1 MPIIEICFRL
11 FCAASSLPGPR
22 DSIYSL
28 AMNPAGTVIVCGST
42 ENALRVWD
50 PRTCTRL
57 MKLKGHTENI
67 KALVVSPDGKEVISG
82 SSDGTIK
89 VWNLGEQRCIQTIH
103 VHSEGVWS
111 LLMTDS
117 FSHVISGSR
126 DKRVVMTELRNP
138 ANSVLVCEE
147 RAPVL
152 SLCYNVDRTGIWS
165 TTWNSD
171 IRCWKLP
178 PRVTGLNALGGGG
191 VISNAGG
198 VSGGAGGTGAGGEPV
213 PVANV
218 EMNCI
223 KGGAAIKKYA
233 VLNDKRHILTRDTDQ
248 NVALYDVLKVVKVQ
262 DLGCVDFDE
271 ELERRN
277 QRIYIPNWFTV
288 DLKTG
293 MPTIVLGQDEV
304 DCFAAWVAVDTGLPD
319 HVEPG
324 SELKVNYGKLLLQ
337 ALLEY
342 WQPPQSSQN
351 LGPADMCDQD
361 IRGNEYFKVP
371 VHTPVIFSEVGGRT
385 VCRQLVRDAAGETE
399 SALLQETVP
408 QWVTDVVI
416 ERTNPK
422 FIKMPF
428 YLLPH
433 PQQAMK
439 QDRNKKERLIANEF
453 IPCRK
458 LCEHVL
464 DKVLGAECMPGTGSG
479 SGSGGSMGASNS
491 NNSNNNATS
500 SASNNN
506 SEANSEIP
514 AEDRLEL
521 YCNDVIIDPNLDLR
535 TVRHFI
541 WKQSADLTF
550 HYKTK

>member
-1 MPIIEICFRL
+1 
-11 FCAASSLPGPR
+11 
-22 DSIYSL
+22 
-28 AMNPAGTVIVCGST
+28 MNPSGTVIVCGST
-42 ENALRVWD
+42 ENMIRVWD
-50 PRTCTRL
+50 PRTCSRL

-89 VWNLGEQRCIQTIH
+89 VWNVGEQRCMQTIH

-126 DKRVVMTELRNP
+126 DRRIMMTELRNP

-147 RAPVL
+147 EAPVL
-152 SLCYNVDRTGIWS
+152 SMCYNLDRTGIWT

-178 PRVTGLNALGGGG
+178 RPST
-191 VISNAGG
+191 
-198 VSGGAGGTGAGGEPV
+198 SGGSGMES
-213 PVANV
+213 NV
-218 EMNCI
+218 EVNCI
-223 KGGAAIKKYA
+223 KGAAAIKKYA
-233 VLNDKRHILTRDTDQ
+233 VLNDKRHLLTRDTDD

-262 DLGCVDFDE
+262 DLGRVDFDE
-271 ELERRN
+271 ELNRR
-277 QRIYIPNWFTV
+277 QQKIFIPNWFTV

-304 DCFAAWVAVDTGLPD
+304 DCFAAWVAIDVGLPE
-319 HVEPG
+319 HAEPG

-342 WQPPQSSQN
+342 WQPPTHNLSQE
-351 LGPADMCDQD
+351 LCAGGDAELMMAP
-361 IRGNEYFKVP
+361 GNEYFKVP
-371 VHTPVIFSEVGGRT
+371 KHTPVIFSEVGGRT

-399 SALLQETVP
+399 SALLHEMVP

-433 PQQAMK
+433 PSMQLK
-439 QDRNKKERLIANEF
+439 QDRVKKERLIANEF

-464 DKVLGAECMPGTGSG
+464 DKVLGQGADYSIP
-479 SGSGGSMGASNS
+479 GSGGGTGNVPSNNNNNS
-491 NNSNNNATS
+491 NNSDG
-500 SASNNN
+500 N
-506 SEANSEIP
+506 SEGSQI
-514 AEDRLEL
+514 DL
-521 YCNDVIIDPNLDLR
+521 YCNDVMIDPNMDLR